1 MDKNASTGESIHA
14 PTPDHAKKPEVRI
27 YQVRAGEGTWLGH
40 FLELLEFEII
50 FDCSIGL
57 LIQGARI

>member
-1 MDKNASTGESIHA
+1 MDKNASTGESIRA
-14 PTPDHAKKPEVRI
+14 PTPDHAKKPEVHI
-27 YQVRAGEGTWLGH
+27 YQVRAGKGTLLGH
-40 FLELLEFEII
+40 FSESLKLEII